1 MWIAG
6 QKAVKKQIL
15 LGMLGTALVIGA
27 GAPARAQSGQSGFY
41 GGVSMREGGA
51 TVGGLVL
58 GDLPLVWNRFTPPV
72 APVADDSNQRSLVF
86 GGYRWANDVA
96 VEAAINTATTDQYAL
111 RPSNPGPS
119 VGPGLGLSLQNVAS
133 RSWNADVYTS
143 WEMIR
148 RLSLYGRLG
157 YAQSDLHPLFSGASL
172 MQSDPRRQ
180 LTGVNYGVGLR
191 YDVTHSLGLRV
202 EYARFGRFAGETPL
216 TGGMSDSDQLTI
228 GVQYRF

>member
-1 MWIAG
+1 
-6 QKAVKKQIL
+6 
-15 LGMLGTALVIGA
+15 MLGTALVIGA
-27 GAPARAQSGQSGFY
+27 ELPARAQSGFY

-51 TVGGLVL
+51 TVGGLIL
-58 GDLPLVWNRFTPPV
+58 GDLPSVWNRFT
-72 APVADDSNQRSLVF
+72 APVADDSNPRSLVF
-86 GGYRWANDVA
+86 GGYRWSNDVA
-96 VEAAINTATTDQYAL
+96 VEAAINTTTTATADQYAL
-111 RPSNPGPS
+111 RPSTPGLSAGP
-119 VGPGLGLSLQNVAS
+119 GPGLSFPDVAS

-148 RLSLYGRLG
+148 RLSLYGRVG

-172 MQSDPRRQ
+172 IQGDPRR
-180 LTGVNYGVGLR
+180 LSGVNYGVGLR

-216 TGGMSDSDQLTI
+216 NGGMSDSDQLTI